1 MKNLFFVLIMSL
13 SFAGIAQSS
22 LNDYNM
28 AIIPARFDFQKKDN
42 EHRINSTIKAFLQQK
57 GFEVYL
63 SSDELPEGFMD
74 YNCNKLFVNL
84 IEKSN
89 MFVTELQVEF
99 KDCKNKVLYVTDL
112 GKSNDKNITKS
123 YNIALQATLKTFNKA
138 NYKYSG
144 KTYFDEEADEK
155 IKSRDVEN
163 VSQEVTKV
171 IKSEKEVTYEKVG
184 KPSKQENNQSSIKV
198 INKTNQKELVLYKTS
213 NPNIYLANYNG
224 INGIVMSKENVWFFE
239 YTDGDKT
246 ISERLDIKL

>member
-112 GKSNDKNITKS
+112 GKSNDKNIAKS

-198 INKTNQKELVLYKTS
+198 INKTNQKELILYKTS

>member
-1 MKNLFFVLIMSL
+1 MKNLFFVIVMFL

-28 AIIPARFDFQKKDN
+28 AIIPARFDFQKEDN
-42 EHRINSTIKAFLQQK
+42 QHRINSTIKAFLQQK

-63 SSDELPEGFMD
+63 SSDVLPEGFID
-74 YNCNKLFVNL
+74 YNCNKLFIGVK
-84 IEKSN
+84 EKSN
-89 MFVTELQVEF
+89 MFTTELQVEF
-99 KDCKNKVLYVTDL
+99 KDCRDKVLYITDI
-112 GKSNDKNITKS
+112 GKSNEKNIAKS
-123 YNIALQATLKTFNKA
+123 YSEALQATLKTFYKA

-184 KPSKQENNQSSIKV
+184 NPAKQENNQPFIKV
-198 INKTNQKELVLYKTS
+198 VNKTNQKELVLYKTS
-213 NPNIYLANYNG
+213 TPNVYLLNYNG
-224 INGIVMSKENVWFFE
+224 RNGIVISKDNVWYFE
-239 YTDGDKT
+239 YNDGDKT
-246 ISERLDIKL
+246 TSEKLDIKL